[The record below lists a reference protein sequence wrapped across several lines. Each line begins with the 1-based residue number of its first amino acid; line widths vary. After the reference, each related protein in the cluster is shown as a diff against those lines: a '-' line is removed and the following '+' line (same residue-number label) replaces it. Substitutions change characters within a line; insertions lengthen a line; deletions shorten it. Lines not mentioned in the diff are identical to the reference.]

1 MTRGRTHHELRGLPG
16 HGHQGGQAGARCPV
30 CAVQTLLTGVV
41 GWLVWWWCG
50 ANTSVNALTGL
61 LFALGARSLPAASG
75 GLCMAQAGR
84 KRDR

>member
-1 MTRGRTHHELRGLPG
+1 MSCEDCLATAIRARLG
-16 HGHQGGQAGARCPV
+16 RCPV

-61 LFALGARSLPAASG
+61 LFALGGSGLFLLHLAAFTWRK
-75 GLCMAQAGR
+75 LA